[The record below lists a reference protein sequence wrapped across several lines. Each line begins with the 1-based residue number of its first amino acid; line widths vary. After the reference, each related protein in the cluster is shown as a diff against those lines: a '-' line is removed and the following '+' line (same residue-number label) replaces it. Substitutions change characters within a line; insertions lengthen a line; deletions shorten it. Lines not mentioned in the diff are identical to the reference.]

1 MAGIIDTSKKGWK
14 TQLIRELHV
23 VNPTWTP
30 SMIQREIESQYP
42 GHTVTLPTISY
53 ALKEKE
59 VDNMGSGVTPEFQQS
74 HQPITIPIAAAVPVP
89 TSIPVPTAAPPRPI
103 EADRKVEEVS
113 FASVK
118 QMMEVHRWLL
128 KRDLLPSH
136 IIELLRMVPSAKM
149 LMEIMTAFDELEGK

>member
-1 MAGIIDTSKKGWK
+1 M
-14 TQLIRELHV
+14 
-23 VNPTWTP
+23 
-30 SMIQREIESQYP
+30 MQREIESKYP

-53 ALKEKE
+53 ALQKKE
-59 VDNMGSGVTPEFQQS
+59 VVALSEEEVGSGVTPEFQQS
-74 HQPITIPIAAAVPVP
+74 HQPIPTPSPI
-89 TSIPVPTAAPPRPI
+89 RPI
-103 EADRKVEEVS
+103 EADRKVEDSS

-136 IIELLRMVPSAKM
+136 IIELLRMVPRAKM